1 MSSEIFNDE
10 SMLEIFR
17 AEVETHSESLTAG
30 LLALERD
37 PRDTSR
43 VDEMMRAAHS
53 IKGAGRILGIVPA
66 VRVSHV
72 MEDCFVAAQER
83 RLTLRPD
90 HVDVLLRGVDMLIRL
105 KNNTKAS
112 VDWSQFNAEVE
123 PLVAELA
130 GVLSGKSTSA
140 GVTIP
145 AAAAVPAAPALVPDV
160 VIVLPVMLDAANAES
175 ARIRFIEGL
184 DSLSPVVRFDLS
196 LTRDLDAVGIA
207 LLAAAP
213 ACASGTA
220 TRVELVGANA
230 DLQVVLQVTG
240 IDQLY
245 SVGSCP

>member
-53 IKGAGRILGIVPA
+53 IKGAGRILGIDPA

-72 MEDCFVAAQER
+72 MEDCFVAAQDG

-105 KNNTKAS
+105 KNNTKAL

-123 PLVAELA
+123 PLVGELA
-130 GVLSGKSTSA
+130 GVLSGKPTST
-140 GVTIP
+140 GETI
-145 AAAAVPAAPALVPDV
+145 AAPTTVPTAPSLVPDV

-175 ARIRFIEGL
+175 ARIKFIEGL

-196 LTRDLDAVGIA
+196 LTRDIDAMGIA

-220 TRVELVGANA
+220 SRVEVVGANA
-230 DLQVVLQVTG
+230 DLQLVLQVTG